1 MCIRDRGSNGII
13 AIDTD
18 QTQPME
24 CIKCGRGV
32 DVCPMELSPRYFAKF
47 ADEQN
52 WQGMKDMNVMDC
64 VECRSCEFICSSKIP
79 LVSKIKAGKNA
90 IREMKWYADYW
101 TEIKRDYR
109 ITGGRK
115 KSFYDQLP
123 GM

>member
-1 MCIRDRGSNGII
+1 MSRGLGDLYKSQ
-13 AIDTD
+13 D

-24 CIKCGRGV
+24 CIKCGRCV
-32 DVCPMELSPRYFAKF
+32 DVCPMELSPLYFAKF

-90 IREMKWYADYW
+90 IREMK
-101 TEIKRDYR
+101 
-109 ITGGRK
+109 
-115 KSFYDQLP
+115 
-123 GM
+123 